1 MKALVVPQPIAN
13 DVMLGQQA
21 LLAFPYEPAADVAEF
36 LMVSGDEPLPDEYT
50 LGLALG
56 YQLGVVTI
64 NRVSPST
71 DVPGFFEWEVAPK
84 MLVAPKAMHLEPD
97 TFTPVAETDYTP
109 LEIETIGLFAWLT
122 EPHAAFSPAL
132 QAHADALVA
141 IGAQQMPAKYREIL
155 AQTGSWQEVDAAW
168 EDAQFEHRNAH
179 MLAHGIPELDFGHQH
194 AELPKL
200 NLKSQHDSE

>member
-71 DVPGFFEWEVAPK
+71 DVNRRARF
-84 MLVAPKAMHLEPD
+84 L
-97 TFTPVAETDYTP
+97 
-109 LEIETIGLFAWLT
+109 
-122 EPHAAFSPAL
+122 
-132 QAHADALVA
+132 
-141 IGAQQMPAKYREIL
+141 
-155 AQTGSWQEVDAAW
+155 
-168 EDAQFEHRNAH
+168 
-179 MLAHGIPELDFGHQH
+179 
-194 AELPKL
+194 
-200 NLKSQHDSE
+200 

>member
-21 LLAFPYEPAADVAEF
+21 LLAFPYEPAADVVEF

-64 NRVSPST
+64 NRVTPST

-97 TFTPVAETDYTP
+97 TFTPVAETDIP
-109 LEIETIGLFAWLT
+109 RWKLKQLACLLGWLNHT
-122 EPHAAFSPAL
+122 QH
-132 QAHADALVA
+132 LV
-141 IGAQQMPAKYREIL
+141 QHYKRMQMPWWPL
-155 AQTGSWQEVDAAW
+155 ARNKCQLNIVRFWHKRGHGRKLMRRGKMRSLNTEMPICWRTVFQSWISAINMQ
-168 EDAQFEHRNAH
+168 NC
-179 MLAHGIPELDFGHQH
+179 
-194 AELPKL
+194 L
-200 NLKSQHDSE
+200 N